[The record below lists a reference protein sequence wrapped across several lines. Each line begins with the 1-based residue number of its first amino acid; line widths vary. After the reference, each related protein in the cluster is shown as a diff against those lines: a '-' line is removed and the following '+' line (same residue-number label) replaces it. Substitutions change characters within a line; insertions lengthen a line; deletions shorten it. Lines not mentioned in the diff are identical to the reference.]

1 MLHICGKRYVDRVED
16 VTKITVY
23 TNLDE
28 VELFVNGESVG
39 KQKKGE
45 FPFFYFEVKNEG
57 ETTLVAKAGELTDE

>member
-28 VELFVNGESVG
+28 VELFANGESVG

-45 FPFFYFEVKNEG
+45 FPFSTLKLKMRVKQHLLLKQAN
-57 ETTLVAKAGELTDE
+57 

>member
-28 VELFVNGESVG
+28 VELFANGESVG
-39 KQKKGE
+39 KAEKGRIPV
-45 FPFFYFEVKNEG
+45 F
-57 ETTLVAKAGELTDE
+57 LL